1 MIVMRCYVFVI
12 KGNPMAPGGTGI
24 GGPTSKP
31 SNLHA
36 DPSLPNAFNTN
47 KSVPYQ
53 LQIQLGHSADAFI
66 QSDLHRLKGTYY
78 AFFHFYDL

>member
-31 SNLHA
+31 SNLHT

-47 KSVPYQ
+47 KSVPYHWYIVISETSLILHNT
-53 LQIQLGHSADAFI
+53 LQGCIYS
-66 QSDLHRLKGTYY
+66 
-78 AFFHFYDL
+78 

>member
-1 MIVMRCYVFVI
+1 MIVMRCYVSVI
-12 KGNPMAPGGTGI
+12 KGNQMALGGTGI

-47 KSVPYQ
+47 KSVP
-53 LQIQLGHSADAFI
+53 
-66 QSDLHRLKGTYY
+66 
-78 AFFHFYDL
+78 

>member
-1 MIVMRCYVFVI
+1 MPCYVSAI
-12 KGNPMAPGGTGI
+12 KGNQMALGGTGI

-47 KSVPYQ
+47 KSVPCHWFIVIAETSFILHNTYCR
-53 LQIQLGHSADAFI
+53 DA
-66 QSDLHRLKGTYY
+66 L
-78 AFFHFYDL
+78 